1 MQPHAFQSAVIRWHV
16 VAASVWCLHITASCP
31 RAFGEEPA
39 ATEDRT
45 STIDPDEVDGI
56 FRQMISQ
63 GPSFD
68 PTRLVQL
75 GKPGCRAI
83 LSRVFPEALGGPAAM
98 TRERALELV
107 AQLGADAYEA
117 RAEATSILF
126 REGRSH
132 AGLVEQA
139 ANAGGPLV
147 ATRAA
152 RILRLWQAADAHAAE
167 SLPALQ
173 GALQRYAEKL
183 TDEATLQEMAACVVA
198 ALTARVD
205 KLPEKRLFLYTCAQA
220 LAQSK
225 ADSVHEIVVP
235 LVKHE
240 DPAVPILV
248 MQAISG
254 RTGNSYVAPIH
265 MAALESGRPEL
276 FKAALRS
283 MPCPIWDQ
291 RALPKVREALR
302 KIFTDPEF
310 MKELQADTNFMMLT
324 AFVAAR
330 DFRIPEATTYLLK
343 QIGSDDRQVALR
355 AISALGDTR
364 YLHHPVSDELLTAIE
379 PHLSSED
386 AALRDAAV
394 TTLGRYKGEVVLHRM
409 ITAIGDADA
418 KVSKSGALGLVNQH
432 FGYPAGESPVMGLL
446 IKARGVI
453 NNAKTL
459 ERIDHLVAFFSPP
472 AGSRPLPVE
481 DW

>member
-1 MQPHAFQSAVIRWHV
+1 MRWHV

-31 RAFGEEPA
+31 VAFGAEPA

-45 STIDPDEVDGI
+45 ATIDPAEIDGI
-56 FRQMISQ
+56 FRQMVSQ
-63 GPSFD
+63 GLSFD

-83 LSRVFPEALGGPAAM
+83 LSRVFPESLGDSAAM

-126 REGRSH
+126 REGRSQ

-139 ANAGGPLV
+139 ANASGPLV
-147 ATRAA
+147 AVRAA
-152 RILRLWQAADAHAAE
+152 RLLRLWQASDAHAAE

-173 GALQRYAEKL
+173 GGLQRYVEKL
-183 TDEATLQEMAACVVA
+183 TDEATLQEVAACVVA
-198 ALTARVD
+198 ALKARVD
-205 KLPEKRLFLYTCAQA
+205 QTPKQNCLAVCAGA

-235 LVKHE
+235 LVTHD
-240 DPAVPILV
+240 DPAVPMFV
-248 MQAISG
+248 MKAISG

-291 RALPKVREALR
+291 RAKPKVREALR
-302 KIFTDPEF
+302 KIFTDAEF
-310 MKELQADTNFMMLT
+310 MSELQSDTDFMMLS

-330 DFRIPEATTYLLK
+330 DFRIPEATTYLLE
-343 QIGSDDRQVALR
+343 QIGGDNRQVALR
-355 AISALGDTR
+355 AISALGDTYYR
-364 YLHHPVSDELLTAIE
+364 GNPVSERLLAALE

-386 AALRDAAV
+386 AAFRAAAV
-394 TTLGRYKGEVVLHRM
+394 RTLGCYRGTGVLESM
-409 ITAIGDADA
+409 LKALGDANGKVA
-418 KVSKSGALGLVNQH
+418 KAAAQGLVDQH
-432 FGYPAGESPVMGLL
+432 HGYRAGDSPIVAALT
-446 IKARGVI
+446 A
-453 NNAKTL
+453 AKGQSNDATTL
-459 ERIDHLVAFFSPP
+459 ERIDRLVEFLASPS
-472 AGSRPLPVE
+472 GRLLPH